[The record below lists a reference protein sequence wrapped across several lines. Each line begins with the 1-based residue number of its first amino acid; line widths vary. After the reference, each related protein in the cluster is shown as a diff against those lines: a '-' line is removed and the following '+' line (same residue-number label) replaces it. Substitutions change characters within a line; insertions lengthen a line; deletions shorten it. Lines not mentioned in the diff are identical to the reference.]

1 MRISESKI
9 EEIRNSVDIV
19 DVISQHVQ
27 LRKRGKNF
35 IGLCPFHSEKTPS
48 FTVSED
54 KQIFHCFGCHTGGN
68 VFKFLTEFHKI
79 SFVEAVQEIAEQQG
93 ITIEFDK
100 QEYTEQ
106 QSEQEVLYDINTEAA
121 RYFLNNLLNDDEGE
135 FARKYLQE
143 RNIKTQTLRSFGL
156 GYSLRGWENF
166 ISYAKSR
173 NLNIDKCIQLGLIG
187 KNSEGKLYDK
197 LPGRLIFPIF
207 SPNGRV
213 VAFAGR
219 VLPSKAGSDDDAN
232 ETGAKYINSPE
243 SLIYIKGRILYGLS
257 FAKDD
262 IRRLDKAII
271 VEGYMDL
278 ISLYQSGVK
287 NVVAVSGT
295 ALTDDQVQLLSR
307 YTKNVVLLFDADVAG
322 IKASMRSIEILLKRD
337 MEVKIVSLPKGEDP
351 DSFVNKFG
359 NVEFEELVKK
369 AENFLEYET
378 KYYESLGKF
387 EDPSSAA
394 DAIRDLVKP
403 VALINDELKRNLLI
417 RNIAKKFNLREKL
430 LESELDKHLRL
441 LSKTERRKMGDGR
454 WKTEKTI
461 EENIPLITADEIVND
476 SPILYNLEK
485 EILKLLFEAENTI
498 AELIFTYLHP
508 EDFNTEI
515 NRELFEIVKDVF
527 ESADGGDNFTTSG
540 LVGILKDEKKEIYI
554 RELTFDKYSI
564 SSNWEERFPSITA
577 EMTLMKYAKDSV
589 MKFVIERIEK
599 RIKSNRREIELTED
613 ESKLLELMKNNNELE
628 REKKRIREELSDNK
642 SF

>member
-1 MRISESKI
+1 MRIPESKI
-9 EEIRNSVDIV
+9 EEIRESVDIV
-19 DVISQHVQ
+19 DVISPHVQ

-48 FTVSED
+48 FTVSEE

-79 SFVEAVQEIAEQQG
+79 SFVEAVQELAEQQG
-93 ITIEFDK
+93 ISIEFDK

-121 RYFLNNLLNDDEGE
+121 RYFLNNLLNDDEAE

-156 GYSLRGWENF
+156 GYALHGWENF
-166 ISYAKSR
+166 ISYAKSK
-173 NLNIDKCIQLGLIG
+173 NLNLDKCAQLGLIG
-187 KNSEGKLYDK
+187 KTSEGKLYDK

-219 VLPSKAGSDDDAN
+219 VLDPKD
-232 ETGAKYINSPE
+232 TGAKYINSPE

-278 ISLYQSGVK
+278 ISLYQSGIK

-295 ALTDDQVQLLSR
+295 ALTDDQAQLLSR

-351 DSFVNKFG
+351 DTFVNKFG
-359 NVEFEELVKK
+359 KDEFEELIKR
-369 AENFLEYET
+369 AENFLEYES
-378 KYYESLGKF
+378 KYYASQGKF
-387 EDPSSAA
+387 DDPATA
-394 DAIRDLVKP
+394 VEAIRDLVKP
-403 VALINDELKRNLLI
+403 ISQISDELKRSLLI

-430 LESELDKHLRL
+430 LESELDKQIKLVKRY
-441 LSKTERRKMGDGR
+441 
-454 WKTEKTI
+454 EKTDTRI
-461 EENIPLITADEIVND
+461 IQSRKSEEASQVLIDASTDI
-476 SPILYNLEK
+476 SPAMYKLEK
-485 EILKLLFEAENTI
+485 EILKLLFEADRPV
-498 AELIFTYLHP
+498 AELIFTYLHS
-508 EDFNTEI
+508 EDFSNSI
-515 NRELFEIVKDVF
+515 NCELFELVKDEF
-527 ESADGGDNFTTSG
+527 ENDENFSTSG
-540 LVGILKDEKKEIYI
+540 LVNVLKDETKEKYI
-554 RELTFDKYSI
+554 RELTFDKYSV
-564 SSNWEERFPSITA
+564 SSSWEDRFPSITE
-577 EMTLMKYAKDSV
+577 EMTLLKLAKDTV

-599 RIKSNRREIELTED
+599 RIQSNRREIELTED
-613 ESKLLELMKNNNELE
+613 ESILLELMKNNNEFE
-628 REKKRIREELSDNK
+628 REKKRIREELSN
-642 SF
+642 

>member
-1 MRISESKI
+1 MRIPESKI
-9 EEIRNSVDIV
+9 DEIRESVDIV
-19 DVISQHVQ
+19 DVISPHVQ

-48 FTVSED
+48 FTVSEE

-68 VFKFLTEFHKI
+68 VFKFLTEYHKI
-79 SFVEAVQEIAEQQG
+79 SFVEAVQELAEQQG

-100 QEYTEQ
+100 QEYNEQ

-121 RYFLNNLLNDDEGE
+121 RYFLNNLLNDDEAE
-135 FARKYLQE
+135 FTRNYLHERK
-143 RNIKTQTLRSFGL
+143 IKTQTLRSFGL
-156 GYSLRGWENF
+156 GYALRGWENF
-166 ISYAKSR
+166 INYAKSR
-173 NLNIDKCIQLGLIG
+173 NLNLDKCVQLGLIG

-197 LPGRLIFPIF
+197 FPGRLIFPIF

-219 VLPSKAGSDDDAN
+219 VLPSKSGSIDDPK

-262 IRRLDKAII
+262 IRRFDKAIV

-278 ISLYQSGVK
+278 ISLYQSGIK

-359 NVEFEELVKK
+359 KDEFEELVKK

-378 KYYESLGKF
+378 KYYESQGKF
-387 EDPSSAA
+387 YDPASAA
-394 DAIRDLVKP
+394 EAIRDLVKP
-403 VALINDELKRNLLI
+403 IALINDELKRNLLI

-430 LESELDKHLRL
+430 LESELDKQIKQVKRFE
-441 LSKTERRKMGDGR
+441 KNNTRVIQNRKAED
-454 WKTEKTI
+454 
-461 EENIPLITADEIVND
+461 TAEVLMDASAEI
-476 SPILYNLEK
+476 SPGMYKLEK
-485 EILKLLFEAENTI
+485 EILKLLFEADKPV
-498 AELIFTYLHP
+498 AELIFTYLQS
-508 EDFNTEI
+508 EDFSNSI
-515 NRELFEIVKDVF
+515 NRDLFEMVKD
-527 ESADGGDNFTTSG
+527 EYENDENFTTSG
-540 LVGILKDEKKEIYI
+540 LVSVIKDEKKESYV

-564 SSNWEERFPSITA
+564 SGSWEDRFPSITA
-577 EMTLMKYAKDSV
+577 EITMLKYAKDAV
-589 MKFVIERIEK
+589 MKFVNEKIENQIQ
-599 RIKSNRREIELTED
+599 SNRREIELTDD
-613 ESKLLELMKNNNELE
+613 ETKLVMLMKNNNDLE
-628 REKKRIREELSDNK
+628 REKKRIREELGERENN
-642 SF
+642 